1 MTVHTLIQDERRIAE
16 RSLFL
21 PRGGSVQVSRFVF
34 STQQVQSAPAHPRT
48 DALHARPGVAVRPMR
63 GVPRALSSSP
73 DNPTFKDDT
82 R

>member
-1 MTVHTLIQDERRIAE
+1 MTVHALIQDERRIA
-16 RSLFL
+16 RRLLFL
-21 PRGGSVQVSRFVF
+21 TRRGSDQASRFAF
-34 STQQVQSAPAHPRT
+34 SIEQVQSAPAHPRT